1 MMRLTAYLGFCLTL
15 VCVVLVTTA
24 AWAAN
29 PPGLMHSTLLNGVKL
44 HYDTGNLYLDNIQA
58 VFLPDAQSTTIY
70 AYNPDDGGKLWA
82 ILSQVDGT
90 EVARYDFYGEKLK
103 APYWLLNSYKL
114 TYLGEGEAPANKRLP
129 LQPGNYVLNFFL
141 ETGLFYTYPFS
152 ISVVPS
158 SSAFDPGDFY
168 FIDGDWNHWGYL
180 YYWEANPEQSL
191 CWKVW
196 LRNKEH
202 KSDKSVSPRVEIW
215 RDKGNKL
222 VCTSRKITLTLN
234 PSWVRY
240 DFDMIF
246 PMEGTSGGAYFKAKD
261 LLATDGSYTLKMTL
275 DGKPYG
281 AWKFKVVGGKLNYTG
296 RTLRGQ
302 ADPLTFVEGGIDA
315 WWYTKQSKPKP
326 TPPPTGTTGAGE
338 IIVGATPIQIGGTTL
353 VPLRPIFEWL
363 GAQVKFDAATGRIT
377 AVRNEH
383 VVELTLGS
391 ATALVGGEQLT
402 LTVAA
407 QQRSGQTYVPLR
419 FVAEAFGAQIKWD
432 AATQTVTIL
441 DGSRTGIIRAP

>member
-1 MMRLTAYLGFCLTL
+1 MMRLTVYLGFCLTL

-24 AWAAN
+24 AWAVN
-29 PPGLMHSTLLNGVKL
+29 PPGLMHSTVLNGVKL
-44 HYDTGNLYLDNIQA
+44 HHETGGFYLYNIQA
-58 VFLPDAQSTTIY
+58 VFLPDAQSKMIY

-82 ILSQVDGT
+82 ILSEVSGT
-90 EVARYDFYGEKLK
+90 EVARFDFYGEKLK
-103 APYWLLNSYKL
+103 APYWLLSSYKL
-114 TYLGEGEAPANKRLP
+114 TYLGEGEPPANKRLP
-129 LQPGNYVLNFFL
+129 LQPGQYMLSFFL

-191 CWKVW
+191 HWKVW

-202 KSDKSVSPRVEIW
+202 KSSKSVSPRVEIW

-246 PMEGTSGGAYFKAKD
+246 PMEGTSGGAYFEARD

-275 DGKPYG
+275 DDKPYG
-281 AWKFKVVGGKLNYTG
+281 AWKFKVVGGKLNYTA

-302 ADPLTFVEGGIDA
+302 ADPLTFVEGGVDA
-315 WWYTKQSKPKP
+315 WWYTKQPKP
-326 TPPPTGTTGAGE
+326 SPPPTGTTGAGE
-338 IIVGATPIQIGGTTL
+338 TIVGATPIQIGGTTL

-363 GAQVKFDAATGRIT
+363 GAQVEFDAATGRIT

-391 ATALVGGEQLT
+391 ATALVGGQQLT

-432 AATQTVTIL
+432 AATQTITLL
-441 DGSRTGIIRAP
+441 DGSRTGLIKAP